1 MGYANDQFK
10 KNVMRV
16 IRKMAAV
23 EREEISL
30 ISENKKNTI
39 KPPQDFADQL
49 SALFDKGNDL
59 IIELFKTDFAF
70 TVLGCSPFES
80 EEAHADN
87 LQMLGEHLLGIY
99 GLDEH
104 AEPEED
110 VFYAGAYLV
119 HRAAIYVANEEG
131 YLDYL
136 ADEDE
141 VEIKFDE
148 PHKKSRKSSKI
159 VRLFDDRKT
168 SG

>member
-1 MGYANDQFK
+1 MGYAKEQFD
-10 KNVMRV
+10 KNVMKV
-16 IRKMAAV
+16 IRKMAVV

-39 KPPQDFADQL
+39 KHPQDFADQL

-70 TVLGCSPFES
+70 TVLGCNPFES
-80 EEAHADN
+80 EE
-87 LQMLGEHLLGIY
+87 GIY
-99 GLDEH
+99 GLDRMLAEMEH

-159 VRLFDDRKT
+159 VRLFDDNT
-168 SG
+168 S

>member
-1 MGYANDQFK
+1 M
-10 KNVMRV
+10 
-16 IRKMAAV
+16 
-23 EREEISL
+23 
-30 ISENKKNTI
+30 
-39 KPPQDFADQL
+39 
-49 SALFDKGNDL
+49 
-59 IIELFKTDFAF
+59 
-70 TVLGCSPFES
+70 LGCSPFES

-99 GLDEH
+99 GLDRMLAEMEH